1 MVERQSLFARMR
13 DNLLQ
18 QQAEIERR
26 LESGEHYGLASSL
39 RDNTGELSSIDN
51 HPGDVASEVYER
63 GKDVALLEQDDLHLV
78 RIGQALAAM
87 DAGTYGTCLTC
98 GKPIPAERLEAIPE
112 TLYCVDHSPRQYVSQ
127 RRPAEEDYLDNPFG
141 RSSRDDYGYNGFDGE
156 DAWQIVES
164 WGNSDSPAMAER
176 PGDNY
181 DRLGTEDDEND
192 GYVEPLESFLA
203 TDITGRHVSVV
214 RNREYSAYMHEGE
227 GATLDDLADDSRDE
241 LRYDE

>member
-1 MVERQSLFARMR
+1 MAERENLFARLR
-13 DNLLQ
+13 EQLKKE
-18 QQAEIERR
+18 QADIEQR
-26 LESGEHYGLASSL
+26 LESGEHYGLDSSL
-39 RDNTGELSSIDN
+39 RDNTGELSPIDN
-51 HPGDVASEVYER
+51 HPGDVGSEVYER
-63 GKDVALLEQDDLHLV
+63 GKDVALLEQDDLHLA
-78 RIGQALAAM
+78 RIGMALAAM
-87 DAGTYGTCLTC
+87 KAGTYGTCQTC
-98 GKPIPAERLEAIPE
+98 GKPIPSERLEALPD
-112 TLYCVDHSPRQYVSQ
+112 TLHCVEHSPRQYVSQ
-127 RRPAEEDYLDNPFG
+127 RRPAEEDYLDNPYG

-181 DRLGTEDDEND
+181 DRLGTEPDDND

-214 RNREYSAYMHEGE
+214 RNREYESYMDDGE
-227 GATLDDLADDSRDE
+227 GATLDDLADDPRGS